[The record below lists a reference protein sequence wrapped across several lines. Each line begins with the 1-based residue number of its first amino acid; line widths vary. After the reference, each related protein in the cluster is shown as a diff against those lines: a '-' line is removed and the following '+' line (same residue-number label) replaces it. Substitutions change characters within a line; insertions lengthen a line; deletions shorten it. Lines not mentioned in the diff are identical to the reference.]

1 MNLNWIRNLK
11 LILFFFFLNRLLL
24 KEGNIRRRETISTKE
39 MGKLVI
45 ITAIAALLHLTTA
58 APRPTYHQDH
68 SIKSSLVQTENPD
81 INSVSSTL
89 SADQVST
96 DSSELLP
103 LTATIQNGTL
113 AHIQRRGSDFLYC
126 SISDASVE
134 NLHDYKIVW
143 VDPKGKRVGSYRCGN
158 VRRRRCSQFT
168 IDTDGVPYSYLTL
181 VDFRRAFQGKY
192 TCELWHRRD
201 RVGSAQVLVQMGN
214 WFQNINRKILLSYR
228 IWIKYYTFNCD
239 SKLPKL
245 FLFCYKRW
253 C

>member
-1 MNLNWIRNLK
+1 MKHFAIVLLSVNLVHSFPMSTETANKIPSEATNT
-11 LILFFFFLNRLLL
+11 LNSETPDTSTASSLLL
-24 KEGNIRRRETISTKE
+24 KLSQIFSYLEDNPA
-39 MGKLVI
+39 VD
-45 ITAIAALLHLTTA
+45 A
-58 APRPTYHQDH
+58 
-68 SIKSSLVQTENPD
+68 TE
-81 INSVSSTL
+81 
-89 SADQVST
+89 
-96 DSSELLP
+96 LP

-201 RVGSAQVLVQMGN
+201 RVGSAQVLVQMAD
-214 WFQNINRKILLSYR
+214 WF
-228 IWIKYYTFNCD
+228 
-239 SKLPKL
+239 
-245 FLFCYKRW
+245 
-253 C
+253 

>member
-1 MNLNWIRNLK
+1 MPDWTLYSSKIQMSVPICLC
-11 LILFFFFLNRLLL
+11 LLL
-24 KEGNIRRRETISTKE
+24 NIAFSTPVPTE
-39 MGKLVI
+39 RSNTNNIYARTTHSIGSEPAGTSFL
-45 ITAIAALLHLTTA
+45 ASALLIFSYLEDNPA
-58 APRPTYHQDH
+58 VD
-68 SIKSSLVQTENPD
+68 STE
-81 INSVSSTL
+81 
-89 SADQVST
+89 
-96 DSSELLP
+96 LP
-103 LTATIQNGTL
+103 LTATIENGTL

-201 RVGSAQVLVQMGN
+201 RVGSAQVLVQMAD
-214 WFQNINRKILLSYR
+214 WF
-228 IWIKYYTFNCD
+228 
-239 SKLPKL
+239 
-245 FLFCYKRW
+245 
-253 C
+253 